1 MKTKTW
7 LMALPVLCMAAV
19 AMAQG
24 AAEDEAQVQ
33 SEAQAREEA
42 RAREEAQVED
52 TAPVQVQEQKPSTRK
67 RQGAD
72 MRHCLDKQDPKEI
85 SRCAEPGRKP

>member
-7 LMALPVLCMAAV
+7 LMALPVLCMAGL

-24 AAEDEAQVQ
+24 AAQDEGQVQ
-33 SEAQAREEA
+33 SEAQVREEVQVREEA
-42 RAREEAQVED
+42 
-52 TAPVQVQEQKPSTRK
+52 QVQEQKPTSSTRK

-72 MRHCLDKQDPKEI
+72 MRHCLDKKDPKDVI
-85 SRCAEPGRKP
+85 RCAEPGRKP

>member
-7 LMALPVLCMAAV
+7 LVALPILCMAGV
-19 AMAQG
+19 AMAQS
-24 AAEDEAQVQ
+24 AAQDEAQVQ

-42 RAREEAQVED
+42 QVREE
-52 TAPVQVQEQKPSTRK
+52 VQVQEQKPTASTRK

-72 MRHCLDKQDPKEI
+72 MRHCLDKKDPKEI

>member
-7 LMALPVLCMAAV
+7 LMALPALCMAGV

-24 AAEDEAQVQ
+24 AAPDEAQVQ

-42 RAREEAQVED
+42 RVREEAQVED
-52 TAPVQVQEQKPSTRK
+52 TAQVQEPKPSTRK

-72 MRHCLDKQDPKEI
+72 MRHCLDKKDPKEI

>member
-7 LMALPVLCMAAV
+7 LMALPVLCMEGV

-24 AAEDEAQVQ
+24 AAQDEAQVQ

-42 RAREEAQVED
+42 QVQDKAQ
-52 TAPVQVQEQKPSTRK
+52 VQVQEQKASTRK

-72 MRHCLDKQDPKEI
+72 MRHCLDKADPREI